1 MNQRTEVSASPDA
14 CPLAP
19 GFTTG
24 RVLRPAH
31 TRLGFIVDCCSVL
44 VCALTWA
51 AYAVVSQKL
60 VHLMPVEV
68 VGAWS
73 RTFAMIILVGFALFR
88 GEARLL
94 WNPGPVVKYA
104 ILIGVIAFGMNAAQ
118 LYGLNMKGAS
128 ASNFSVIVKMD
139 VLFTLLATRFL
150 LKERMFRL
158 DYLGLVVM
166 VSGVGL
172 VMLRDLLH
180 YEFAFVSDL
189 LFLSIALG
197 LTFNAFVIK
206 AKLQVLSNRVVAGYN
221 CSMSLLGF
229 LVLLTAT
236 AQWGAAAEQLVHP
249 RNMLLLASF
258 GALIAGVFLTYY
270 HALNRLPL
278 WLVRVLLLF
287 TPPFTMLLDFLARG
301 TAITSAQVGGMLLI
315 IAGACVIIVGHDRRR
330 RFMFIEDEL
339 DS

>member
-1 MNQRTEVSASPDA
+1 MIPKPSELNAVTTLAGPAART
-14 CPLAP
+14 
-19 GFTTG
+19 
-24 RVLRPAH
+24 RVA
-31 TRLGFIVDCCSVL
+31 FIVDCCSVL

-51 AYAVVSQKL
+51 GYAVVSQKL

-73 RTFAMIILVGFALFR
+73 RTFAMIILLGVAFSR

-94 WNPGPVVKYA
+94 WSPGPVVKYA

-118 LYGLNMKGAS
+118 LYGLKMKGAS
-128 ASNFSVIVKMD
+128 ASNFSLIVKMD
-139 VLFTLLATRFL
+139 VLFTLLAARLL
-150 LKERMFRL
+150 LKERMFRM
-158 DYLGLVVM
+158 DYLGVAVM
-166 VSGVGL
+166 VLGVGL

-189 LFLSIALG
+189 LFLSIAIG

-229 LVLLTAT
+229 LVLLVAT
-236 AQWGAAAEQLVHP
+236 AKWGAAAEQLGHP

-270 HALNRLPL
+270 HALKRLPL

-287 TPPFTMLLDFLARG
+287 TPPFTMLLDFLTRG

-315 IAGACVIIVGHDRRR
+315 MAGACVIIVGHDRRR
-330 RFMFIEDEL
+330 RFMFVDGEV

>member
-1 MNQRTEVSASPDA
+1 MAGATSEPMSDA
-14 CPLAP
+14 GAAV
-19 GFTTG
+19 T
-24 RVLRPAH
+24 RRPKR
-31 TRLGFIVDCCSVL
+31 RLFSTFLGSTFILIGV
-44 VCALTWA
+44 A
-51 AYAVVSQKL
+51 
-60 VHLMPVEV
+60 
-68 VGAWS
+68 
-73 RTFAMIILVGFALFR
+73 FFR
-88 GEARLL
+88 GEGRLL

-104 ILIGVIAFGMNAAQ
+104 ILIGVVAFGMNAAQ

-139 VLFTLLATRFL
+139 VLFTLLAARFL
-150 LKERMFRL
+150 LKERVFRL
-158 DYLGLVVM
+158 DYLGVAVM
-166 VSGVGL
+166 VFGVGL

-236 AQWGAAAEQLVHP
+236 AQWGGAVEQLRHP
-249 RNMLLLASF
+249 WNKLLLASF

-287 TPPFTMLLDFLARG
+287 TPPFTMALDCLIQG
-301 TAITSAQVGGMLLI
+301 TRPTPPQIGGMLLI
-315 IAGACVIIVGHDRRR
+315 IAGACAIIVGHDRRR
-330 RFMFIEDEL
+330 RFMFIHDEL